1 MQSFLKGD
9 YMLINE
15 RMFEV
20 IEQKKIK
27 MNKLADYLQVSKS
40 VVSTWKNRGTNPPAE
55 YIERICEFLDISIEW
70 LITGKEKE
78 NITTEEEKIIK
89 AYRKADNRIKQI
101 VKLNLEEYM
110 EIEKSSELTNGE
122 ENNNRKNVAND
133 K

>member
-1 MQSFLKGD
+1 
-9 YMLINE
+9 MLINE

>member
-1 MQSFLKGD
+1 
-9 YMLINE
+9 
-15 RMFEV
+15 
-20 IEQKKIK
+20 